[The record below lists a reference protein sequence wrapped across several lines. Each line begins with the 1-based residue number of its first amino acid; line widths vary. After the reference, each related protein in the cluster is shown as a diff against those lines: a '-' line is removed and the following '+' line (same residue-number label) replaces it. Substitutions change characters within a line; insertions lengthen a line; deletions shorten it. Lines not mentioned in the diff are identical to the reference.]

1 MRRRTIELN
10 MASSMTAVDA
20 VQMAAE
26 TYAAGEGLD
35 SDGAHYLALAL
46 REALVNAVKHGHKDD
61 VSRRIEVNLRT
72 DSRRNLVFTV
82 TDKGDGFD
90 PEGVPDPL
98 AEENLVR
105 GSGRGVFYIRNFTDE
120 VSFSFPKRGGTVVR
134 LKKRLPR

>member
-1 MRRRTIELN
+1 

-26 TYAAGEGLD
+26 AFATQEGLD
-35 SDGAHYLALAL
+35 PDGAHYLALAL
-46 REALVNAVKHGHKDD
+46 REALVNAVKHGHKEDA
-61 VSRRIEVNLRT
+61 SRRVEVGLRT

-82 TDKGDGFD
+82 KDNGGGFD
-90 PEGVPDPL
+90 PDGVPDPL

-120 VSFSFPKRGGTVVR
+120 VSFAFPKKGGTVVR